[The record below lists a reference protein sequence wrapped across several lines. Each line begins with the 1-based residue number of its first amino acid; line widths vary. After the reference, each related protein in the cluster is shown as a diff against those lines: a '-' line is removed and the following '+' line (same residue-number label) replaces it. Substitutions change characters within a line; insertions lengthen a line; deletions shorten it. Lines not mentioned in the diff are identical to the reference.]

1 MNNKVIVLAKGF
13 NGDVYAGGLFTTA
26 GGVTANKVAKWNNA
40 TGWTPLG
47 NGINFGAVAAVTVNG
62 SNVYVAG
69 NFSLADGLPVNNI
82 AYWNGLTWSA
92 LGSGLKVGTSTAQ
105 IAALAVRGNELF
117 AGGNITNAGGVKVQG
132 VARWDGTNW
141 AFLWSGLFRPPA
153 PPAALALCL
162 TGDSLWLRG
171 AFLLARRPPAQ
182 EI

>member
-47 NGINFGAVAAVTVNG
+47 NGINFGAVAALTVNG

-82 AYWNGLTWSA
+82 AYWNGFTWSA
-92 LGSGLKVGTSTAQ
+92 PGSGLKVGTSTAQ

-117 AGGNITNAGGVKVQG
+117 AGGDITNPCGGKVHG
-132 VARWDGTNW
+132 VPRCG
-141 AFLWSGLFRPPA
+141 
-153 PPAALALCL
+153 
-162 TGDSLWLRG
+162 G
-171 AFLLARRPPAQ
+171 AKQCFPWGG
-182 EI
+182 